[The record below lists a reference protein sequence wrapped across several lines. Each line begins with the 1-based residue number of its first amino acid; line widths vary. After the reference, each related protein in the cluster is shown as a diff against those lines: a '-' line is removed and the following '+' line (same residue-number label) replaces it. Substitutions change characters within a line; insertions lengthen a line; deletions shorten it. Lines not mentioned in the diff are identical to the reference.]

1 MRKRAVTKIPPT
13 LPSPTPTGD
22 PGGGPPACRL
32 SACSAQAGASGAGR
46 GWGSLNLGSQPGFSF
61 VVVLRRTSEAV
72 GGSNKSLAFRRL
84 DMVNGQATT
93 IDDFPLK
100 SASAA

>member
-13 LPSPTPTGD
+13 LPSPTPKGD
-22 PGGGPPACRL
+22 PGGGP
-32 SACSAQAGASGAGR
+32 

-84 DMVNGQATT
+84 DMVNGQAIT